1 MTGLKEFFENLGF
14 TQQENK
20 NIFVKGEYEI
30 SYVYGY
36 ICVKKRDVTIFKGTI
51 EDEEYFKELF
61 YRL

>member
-1 MTGLKEFFENLGF
+1 MKEFFEKYGF

-20 NIFVKGEYEI
+20 NIFVKGDIEI

-51 EDEEYFKELF
+51 EDEEYFKELINKIK
-61 YRL
+61 